1 MDIDSYNHHSFARW
15 LEEWFKDTPCCLC
28 GEIHEVKIHQ
38 FVDRNISP
46 DNSRVLIV
54 IRIICNSNFKK
65 REETGE
71 KLQYTIT
78 MLPGFLIP
86 HSRVPL
92 PDIYK
97 AMDEYLSGRETIQQE
112 AALIMDCQSR
122 HSFRLYYNRFCNLAS
137 KWISFLS
144 TVFPEIIEKEI
155 VVEIGG
161 KWKQFGEILKG
172 LTVKIIEGFPD
183 SSGLCR
189 RFEYAHT
196 ILSGYKMG
204 LGP

>member
-1 MDIDSYNHHSFARW
+1 MNIDSYNHHSFARW
-15 LEEWFKDTPCCLC
+15 LEDYFKNNPCILC

-46 DNSRVLIV
+46 DNSRVIIV

-78 MLPGFLIP
+78 VLPGFLIP

-97 AMDEYLSGRETIQQE
+97 ATDEYLSGRKIIQQE
-112 AALIMDCQSR
+112 AALIMSCQSR
-122 HSFRLYYNRFCNLAS
+122 HSFRLYYDRFCNLAS
-137 KWISFLS
+137 KWIFFLF
-144 TVFPEIIEKEI
+144 TVFPEIIEKEVPVDI
-155 VVEIGG
+155 RK
-161 KWKQFGEILKG
+161 KWKQLGGILEG
-172 LTVKIIEGFPD
+172 QTVIRMGFSGQIEMIY
-183 SSGLCR
+183 
-189 RFEYAHT
+189 RFEYVHNT
-196 ILSGYKMG
+196 LLHKNMG